1 VSRIIGRAALVL
13 LGAAVV
19 TIIWMVWPERADVEG
34 ISPPEGR
41 YEVVIRR
48 DSWGVPHVHGR
59 TDADAAYGLAWA
71 HAEDDFATIQD
82 TLLAVSGS
90 AAAHVGRDAVGID
103 YLLALLRVR
112 EDVDAGWDGLS
123 PEVRALC
130 DAYADGINHYASAN
144 PDEAV
149 PGIWPVTGRDVVA
162 GFLYRAPLFFGL
174 DQVLGAL
181 FTEEERPDLTAWEAP
196 AARWGSNVLAVSP
209 RRSSDGATLLAAN
222 SHQPWTGPVAWY
234 EAHVSSDEG
243 WNMTG
248 GLFPGMPVLA
258 LGHNADLGWSF
269 TVNRPDLI
277 DVYVLDVDP
286 ADPDRYRVD
295 GEWLELE
302 VREVPI
308 RVQVFGRLRITARR
322 EALWSIFGPVVRRDH
337 GTYAVRYA
345 GMGMVGMV
353 EQLYRMNRATS
364 FEEWQAALAA
374 QSGLPSLNIGY
385 ADRTGRIA
393 YVHHGLFPDRAEGY
407 DWSGYLP
414 GDTTDTLWDGYLPLE
429 SLPWVVDPESGFVQN
444 ANSTPYTAAGEGT
457 LEPGG
462 FPASMGIP
470 DTETNRSLR
479 ALELLEADGA
489 ITFDEFRAIKYDV
502 GYHPMSL
509 PARLAGIIAGFAFPD
524 DPDLG
529 RAVEVVRG
537 WEREAG
543 TGDRATALV
552 VTTLALLLEDGGEI
566 DPSQLVAA
574 PTPPVEA
581 VERAFRLAVRALLET
596 TGRVD
601 PAWEEVNRLVRGDL
615 DLGLAGGPDLL
626 HAVYG
631 EPSPGRFEGIA
642 GDTYLLFARWDA
654 SGRVESWSI
663 HQFGT
668 ATLDRTSPHYSDQ
681 APLFARRELK
691 PVWFLETDVL
701 ADTVRAYAPGD
712 GR

>member
-1 VSRIIGRAALVL
+1 VL

-19 TIIWMVWPERADVEG
+19 AIIWMAWPERADVEG
-34 ISPPEGR
+34 IAPPEGR

-82 TLLAVSGS
+82 TLLAVSGK
-90 AAAHVGRDAVGID
+90 AAAHIGRDAAGID

-130 DAYADGINHYASAN
+130 DAYADGINHYASAH
-144 PDEAV
+144 PEEAV

-162 GFLYRAPLFFGL
+162 GFLYKAPLFFGL

-181 FTEEERPDLTAWEAP
+181 FTEDERPDLTAWLAP

-209 RRSSDGATLLAAN
+209 RRSEGGETFLAAN

-248 GLFPGMPVLA
+248 ALLPGMPVLA

-286 ADPDRYRVD
+286 ANPDRYRVD

-308 RVQVFGRLRITARR
+308 RVQVFGRLRITATR

-353 EQLYRMNRATS
+353 EQLYRMNRAGG
-364 FEEWQAALAA
+364 FDEWRDALAA

-385 ADRTGRIA
+385 ADGTGMIA
-393 YVHHGLFPDRAEGY
+393 YVHHGLFPDRADGF

-414 GDTTDTLWDGYLPLE
+414 GDTSASLWEGYLPLDA
-429 SLPWVVDPESGFVQN
+429 LPWVVDPASGYIQN
-444 ANSTPYTAAGEGT
+444 ANSTPYTAAGQGT
-457 LEPGG
+457 LDPGAY
-462 FPASMGIP
+462 PAAMGIP
-470 DTETNRSLR
+470 ATETNRSLR
-479 ALELLEADGA
+479 ALELLGADRS
-489 ITFDEFRAIKYDV
+489 ITFDEFRTIKYDV
-502 GYHPMSL
+502 RYHPESL
-509 PARLAGIIAGFAFPD
+509 PARLAATIGGFSFPD
-524 DPDLG
+524 DPDLE
-529 RAVEVVRG
+529 RAVEVVGG
-537 WEREAG
+537 WEGGAG
-543 TGDRATALV
+543 SADPATALV

-574 PTPPVEA
+574 PAPPVQM
-581 VERAFRLAVRALLET
+581 VERAFRLAARSLLET
-596 TGRVD
+596 KGRVD
-601 PAWEEVNRLVRGDL
+601 PPWDEVNRLVRGDL

-626 HAVYG
+626 HAIYG

-642 GDTYLLFARWDA
+642 GDTYILLARWDA
-654 SGRVESWSI
+654 TGRVVSWSI
-663 HQFGT
+663 HQFGA
-668 ATLDRTSPHYSDQ
+668 ATLDPSSPHYADQ
-681 APLFARRELK
+681 APLFVRRELK
-691 PVWFLETDVL
+691 PVWFLEADVI
-701 ADTVRAYAPGD
+701 ADTVREYKPGE